1 MMHSNFYNESDSFFI
16 KRILQCQVI
25 EGKSGGYFSPQSI
38 QNAKPNDSKSDFQDQ
53 SA

>member
-16 KRILQCQVI
+16 KRILQCQV
-25 EGKSGGYFSPQSI
+25 PQSI